1 MDSVVV
7 ADPYDALRVWWN
19 VSAMLVIL
27 MQVGFVCLE
36 MGCVR
41 ERNRSG
47 IALKNFMILIVA
59 SLVYSAYGY
68 KIMYGPTSNDW
79 LRFTG
84 VENAYGWLFFQTGF
98 AVVSATIIS
107 GALAGR
113 TSLVSNVIFAFVMS
127 LIVYPFHGHWVWGG
141 GWLYELGVRDFAGSG
156 VVHLVG
162 GTAAFIGAL
171 VAGPRHDWRDETG
184 TPRPYLGPRSL
195 PMTTLGVV
203 FLWIGWIGFNGG
215 SAVTEH
221 VSNESL
227 YNYGALGAFILA
239 TSRAASAGA
248 LAVVVAAGFFQLWL
262 GRGKGLTLYECLH
275 QRLLFDPYATLSG
288 AMGGMVAVTA
298 NCDWI
303 LADTGDA
310 VFVGAVGGIAA
321 FIVGMLVRKVI
332 DDPVEAVAVHAG
344 AGAAGIL
351 LVATSP
357 EYNFYSQMYYQLV
370 EVGVAVLWT
379 TGVMLPLFFLLRSF
393 GILRCTFEEEVSGLS
408 FEPVDAV
415 MFTSETED
423 TVEKS
428 T

>member
-1 MDSVVV
+1 MNTVDS
-7 ADPYDALRVWWN
+7 DPYNALRVWWN

-59 SLVYSAYGY
+59 SLAYSTYGY
-68 KIMYGPTSNDW
+68 KIMYGENWTA
-79 LRFTG
+79 FAG
-84 VENAYGWLFFQTGF
+84 VEENAYGWLFFQTGF

-113 TSLVSNVIFAFVMS
+113 TSLLSNVIFALVMS

-141 GWLYELGVRDFAGSG
+141 GWLSLEGVHDFAGSG

-171 VAGPRHDWRDETG
+171 VAGPRYDWRDKTG

-215 SAVTEH
+215 SAFPKHIVDH
-221 VSNESL
+221 GYGVL
-227 YNYGALGAFILA
+227 GALILA
-239 TSRAASAGA
+239 TSRAAGMGA
-248 LAVVVAAGFFQLWL
+248 IAVMVAAGFYHLWL
-262 GRGKGLTLYECLH
+262 GRGKDLTLFECLQ
-275 QRLLFDPYATLSG
+275 QRILFDPYATLSG

-298 NCDWI
+298 NCNWI

-310 VFVGAVGGIAA
+310 VFVGAVGGLTVYVVSM
-321 FIVGMLVRKVI
+321 FVRKVI

-344 AGAAGIL
+344 GGAAGIL
-351 LVATSP
+351 LAAISP
-357 EYNFYSQMYYQLV
+357 KYNFYPQLL
-370 EVGVAVLWT
+370 EVGVAVVWT
-379 TGVMLPLFFLLRSF
+379 TGVMLPLFFLLKSF
-393 GILRCTFEEEVSGLS
+393 RILRCTFEEEVSGLS
-408 FEPVDAV
+408 FESVDAV
-415 MFTSETED
+415 MFTNETED
-423 TVEKS
+423 IGVNSK
-428 T
+428 